1 MNSLFQS
8 QPQLQIFEEILGFE
22 NYKPIWIATEDD
34 IIFVQLEAKNTSA
47 ICPRCSHESHRLH
60 QITVI

>member
-47 ICPRCSHESHRLH
+47 HLSKM
-60 QITVI
+60 